1 MFSVRKIAAKHLLAR
16 NTYAL
21 GFGKKR
27 KPTPSDLDKYD
38 VVVVGGG
45 LGNVFAT
52 HLDAVVGEKYKIFV
66 SYDNPVTYYAAE
78 RNLYEQG
85 RY

>member
-1 MFSVRKIAAKHLLAR
+1 MFSVRQIAARQLLTK

-21 GFGKKR
+21 GFGSKR
-27 KPTPSDLDKYD
+27 KPTPNDLEKYD

-45 LGNVFAT
+45 LGSVLAT
-52 HLDAVVGEKYKIFV
+52 HLDAVVADKYKIYL
-66 SYDNPVTYYAAE
+66 SYDNPVTYFANE

-85 RY
+85 R

>member
-1 MFSVRKIAAKHLLAR
+1 MLSVRKIASRQLWTR
-16 NTYAL
+16 SSYNL

-45 LGNVFAT
+45 LGSVLAT

-66 SYDNPVTYYAAE
+66 SYDNPMTYFYPE

-85 RY
+85 L